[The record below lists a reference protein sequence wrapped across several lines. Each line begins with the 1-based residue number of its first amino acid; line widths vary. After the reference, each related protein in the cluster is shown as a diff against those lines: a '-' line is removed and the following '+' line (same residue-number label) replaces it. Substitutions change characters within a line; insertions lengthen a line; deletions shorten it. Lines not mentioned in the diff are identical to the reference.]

1 MTKLVALIDGS
12 DYSKSVCE
20 YAAWIAKGVN
30 GSVEIIHSLSRRDM
44 PQETSDISGSIGLGA
59 RSALLE
65 ELAEIDQQKAQ
76 LIQKRGRALL
86 DDAVQLIESKGIQ
99 NVEAKLR
106 KDGLIDTLHD
116 FEQDAALILIGK
128 RGQSANYAA
137 SHLGSNMERVVRES
151 KKPVFVASRA
161 FKPIEKILLAFDGGK
176 SALYAVE
183 HLSKSTVFGGKTIH
197 LLTVGS
203 ESEENKAALEKA
215 SASLKTAGYTVSTE
229 IVAGAPA
236 EVISEKAKSDNYDM
250 LVRGAYG
257 HSRIRSLI
265 IGSTTTQLIR
275 MCKIPVLM
283 FR

>member
-1 MTKLVALIDGS
+1 MTKLIALIDGS
-12 DYSKSVCE
+12 QYSKSVCE
-20 YAAWIAKGVN
+20 YAAWIAKGVE
-30 GSVEIIHSLSRRDM
+30 GSVEIIHSLARRDM
-44 PQETSDISGSIGLGA
+44 PNESTDISGSIGLGA
-59 RSALLE
+59 RSALLD
-65 ELAEIDQQKAQ
+65 ELAQIDQQKAQ
-76 LIQKRGRALL
+76 LIQQRGRAIL
-86 DDAVQLIESKGIQ
+86 DDAVELIESKGVK

-128 RGQSANYAA
+128 RGQSANQAA

-183 HLSKSTVFGGKTIH
+183 HLSKSKVFGGKTIH
-197 LLTVGS
+197 LLTV
-203 ESEENKAALEKA
+203 ENETVEKKAEIEGAAAK
-215 SASLKTAGYTVSTE
+215 LKKAGYNVTSE

-236 EVISEKAKSDNYDM
+236 DIISEKTKSDNFDM
-250 LVRGAYG
+250 LVMGAYG